1 MDDSVE
7 RAFRAGKSE
16 DLSMQ
21 KLDYR
26 WRQKLVGMKGNFR
39 SLRLLV
45 GAAVVLTLFAAVSPV
60 SAKDEQ
66 QKQQHQAQ
74 QAQKKAAQQ
83 QNRESQNA
91 NKQFRN
97 DNKQAQHQA
106 NQARNNNQNAALNQA
121 QNEQRNR
128 AAQNQAQKEQ
138 RNRAAQNQAQSDQR
152 NQAAQNQARNEERN
166 RAEQNQAALNQ
177 AQANNRKN
185 EQASK
190 NAEKAR
196 NKELDRADTQQRN
209 DRSKANWN
217 DYKKNERDTDRAN
230 NQANERERQAALK
243 REKEQVAARNRASQ
257 KARAQI
263 SRNLNPNRP
272 GFRPDKRWDYKL
284 NERQRYQTYKKYR
297 NNWNEQRTYL
307 RSNLNRFNEL
317 ADLNRQQQELLDSQ
331 MRAAYLQYHNN
342 QYNGVYNWNVYS
354 DPQFIDYVQ
363 TRNPS
368 LMQRILGFL
377 GLGDTGDYLYSSNWD
392 DERSELSLNMA
403 NIHQLELEGRI
414 TPAQERILKEQMK
427 QEFMAY
433 HNNSWKGT
441 VGWSQYSDPG
451 FVDYLNQRKPSILM
465 TVRDYLVR

>member
-1 MDDSVE
+1 
-7 RAFRAGKSE
+7 
-16 DLSMQ
+16 
-21 KLDYR
+21 
-26 WRQKLVGMKGNFR
+26 MKVFKFFQ

-45 GAAVVLTLFAAVSPV
+45 GAAVVLTLFATVSSA

-66 QKQQHQAQ
+66 DKQQNKAEKQ
-74 QAQKKAAQQ
+74 QRKAEHQ

-91 NKQFRN
+91 NKQSHN

-106 NQARNNNQNAALNQA
+106 NQARNDNEKAQNEQRNRAAQNQA

-128 AAQNQAQKEQ
+128 AAQNQAQNEQ
-138 RNRAAQNQAQSDQR
+138 RNRAAQNQAQNEQR
-152 NQAAQNQARNEERN
+152 NRAAQNQARNEERN

-177 AQANNRKN
+177 AQENNRRN
-185 EQASK
+185 EQANK
-190 NAEKAR
+190 NADKAR
-196 NKELDRADTQQRN
+196 DKELDRAANQRKN
-209 DRSKANWN
+209 DGNKANWN
-217 DYKKNERDTDRAN
+217 DYRKNEHDNNRAN
-230 NQANERERQAALK
+230 NQANERERQAAIK
-243 REKEQVAARNRASQ
+243 RENDRVAAQNRAKQ
-257 KARAQI
+257 RARYQV
-263 SRNLNPNRP
+263 SRNQNANRP

-307 RSNLNRFNEL
+307 RSNLSRFNEL

-342 QYNGVYNWNVYS
+342 QYNGAYNWNTYS

-377 GLGDTGDYLYSSNWD
+377 GLGDNGDYLYSSNWD
-392 DERSELSLNMA
+392 DERSELSRNMA

-433 HNNSWKGT
+433 HNNSWDGS

-451 FVDYLNQRKPSILM
+451 FVDYLNQKKPSILM

>member
-1 MDDSVE
+1 MAVIK
-7 RAFRAGKSE
+7 AK
-16 DLSMQ
+16 
-21 KLDYR
+21 KP
-26 WRQKLVGMKGNFR
+26 MKVLKFFQ

-45 GAAVVLTLFAAVSPV
+45 GAAVVLTLFVTVSQA

-66 QKQQHQAQ
+66 DKQQHQAQ
-74 QAQKKAAQQ
+74 KQQRKAEHQ

-91 NKQFRN
+91 NKQSRN

-106 NQARNNNQNAALNQA
+106 NQA

-128 AAQNQAQKEQ
+128 AAQNQAQNEQ
-138 RNRAAQNQAQSDQR
+138 RNRAAQNQAQNEQR
-152 NQAAQNQARNEERN
+152 NQSARNQARNEERN

-177 AQANNRKN
+177 AQENNRRN
-185 EQASK
+185 EQANR

-196 NKELDRADTQQRN
+196 NKDLDRALNQRKN
-209 DRSKANWN
+209 DGNRSNWN
-217 DYKKNERDTDRAN
+217 DYRKNEHDNNRAN
-230 NQANERERQAALK
+230 NQANERERQAAIK
-243 REKEQVAARNRASQ
+243 RENERVAAHNRANQ
-257 KARAQI
+257 RARYQV
-263 SRNLNPNRP
+263 SRNLNANRP

-297 NNWNEQRTYL
+297 NNWNEQRIYL
-307 RSNLNRFNEL
+307 RSNLSRFNEL

-342 QYNGVYNWNVYS
+342 QYNGAYNWNTYS

-377 GLGDTGDYLYSSNWD
+377 GLGDNGDYLYSSNWD
-392 DERSELSLNMA
+392 DERSELSRNMA
-403 NIHQLELEGRI
+403 NIHQLALEGRI
-414 TPAQERILKEQMK
+414 TPAQERQLMEQMK
-427 QEFMAY
+427 QEFMGY
-433 HNNSWKGT
+433 HNNSWDGS

-451 FVDYLNQRKPSILM
+451 FVDYLNVKKPSILM